1 MAAHSMHLST
11 SWFCLIGYLPKM
23 SPNKVEDSLSGGFV
37 WRGQSYHGY
46 IRGWPSTITQLVDP
60 RKRALLLIIDA
71 AMGLGEGIAMVYAKY
86 GAKLCLVDMSKDVEK
101 TADKLR
107 KQYNAHMTRTLVKRQ
122 CGRETGTHKAS

>member
-1 MAAHSMHLST
+1 
-11 SWFCLIGYLPKM
+11 M

-46 IRGWPSTITQLVDP
+46 IYGWSSTIAQFVDP
-60 RKRALLLIIDA
+60 RKRALLLVTGA

-86 GAKLCLVDMSKDVEK
+86 GVKLCLVDMSKDVEK

-107 KQYNAHMTRTLVKRQ
+107 KQYNAHMTQTPVKWQ
-122 CGRETGTHKAS
+122 CGRGTGAHKAS

>member
-1 MAAHSMHLST
+1 MAAQSMHPPT
-11 SWFCLIGYLPKM
+11 SWFYLVGYLPKM
-23 SPNKVEDSLSGGFV
+23 SPNKVEDSLSGDFV

-46 IRGWPSTITQLVDP
+46 ICSWPSTITQLVDP
-60 RKRALLLIIDA
+60 RKRALLLIIGA

-107 KQYNAHMTRTLVKRQ
+107 KQYNAHMIQTPVKWQ
-122 CGRETGTHKAS
+122 CGRGTGAHKAS